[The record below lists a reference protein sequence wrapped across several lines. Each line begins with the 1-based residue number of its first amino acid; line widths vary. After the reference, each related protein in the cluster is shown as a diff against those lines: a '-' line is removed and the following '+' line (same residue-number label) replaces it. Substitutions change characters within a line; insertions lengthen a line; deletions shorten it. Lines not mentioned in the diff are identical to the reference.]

1 MRIFA
6 PAFKTNVSGVIA
18 QLVEQRTENPCVP
31 GSIPGGTTKEERRER
46 ASLFFC
52 VSLPYIPKCVMRRG
66 LFSVATLLGVLLL
79 TGCLSKTAKVYSPD
93 KKICVIVDDSAMTV
107 KYNKKTVQTIKIDMN
122 PLTGSSSIVEPVENK
137 YSMVSGKRKE
147 CSNVFR
153 VMSCESDHKFM
164 TIWVA
169 NDGVAFRFGDGDER
183 VSYVIPDGTKRWLQR
198 QKTDYEGFYP
208 ESTSA
213 VNGKYNYP
221 ALVEYGD
228 GLFGLITESG
238 VLHGNSCSYLTCN
251 GQEYTVTYTDTD
263 EGLAHPWRILMLG
276 PLADIVESTLV
287 TDMADVCRITD
298 TSWIKP
304 GVSSWIYWAYNHSSK
319 DFRKVKEYI
328 DLAHDMGWPYSLI
341 DWEWD
346 EMANGGNIE
355 DALAYARER
364 GVKINLWY
372 NSGTSWIGPGAPGPQ
387 DRLRTRE
394 AREQEMTRLEQMG
407 ATGIK
412 VDFFLP
418 DGQEMVN
425 YYLDILEDAAK
436 HHLLVDFHGCTIPR
450 GWSRTWP
457 NLMSMESVYG
467 AEWYNNNRRMTNAAA
482 AHNATLPFTRN
493 VIGPMDYTPCTF
505 TDSQNPHITTD
516 CHELALPILFESGLQ
531 HMADRPEAYLS
542 LPEPVRN
549 LLSGLPSA
557 WDDTRLLAGY
567 PGESAVIARRSG
579 DTWYIAGI
587 NGTESEITLEPD
599 FSRIGKNVVLS
610 TLITDNGD
618 KPGMGFNIQNN
629 VKAGKLT
636 LPARGG
642 FVAIF

>member
-1 MRIFA
+1 MKRFFFLFVSAILFA
-6 PAFKTNVSGVIA
+6 GVSVNCAESGFHEICSPNGKITVKVTDGYFVVLYDNMEVQTVKIGNGTFKD
-18 QLVEQRTENPCVP
+18 CYF
-31 GSIPGGTTKEERRER
+31 TKEPIER
-46 ASLFFC
+46 
-52 VSLPYIPKCVMRRG
+52 
-66 LFSVATLLGVLLL
+66 T
-79 TGCLSKTAKVYSPD
+79 
-93 KKICVIVDDSAMTV
+93 
-107 KYNKKTVQTIKIDMN
+107 
-122 PLTGSSSIVEPVENK
+122 
-137 YSMVSGKRKE
+137 YSMLSGKRSE
-147 CSNVFR
+147 CSYRYHDMVYVGENG
-153 VMSCESDHKFM
+153 
-164 TIWVA
+164 TIKPIGITFSVTD
-169 NDGVAFRFGDGDER
+169 DGVAFKFNESDESI
-183 VSYVIPDGTKRWLQR
+183 SYVIPEGTKRWMQSL
-198 QKTDYEGFYP
+198 KTDYEGFYP
-208 ESTSA
+208 MSTSA
-213 VNGKYNYP
+213 KNGKYGYP
-221 ALVEYGD
+221 ALIEYGN
-228 GLFGLITESG
+228 GVFGLITETG
-238 VLHGNSCSYLTCN
+238 IKHGNSCSYLVCD
-251 GQEYTVTYTDTD
+251 GDEYKVTYTDEDT
-263 EGLAHPWRILMLG
+263 GNFHPWRIIMVG
-276 PLADIVESTLV
+276 SLADIVESTMV
-287 TDMADVCRITD
+287 TDYAEKCKIED

-319 DFRKVKEYI
+319 DFKKVKEYI
-328 DLAHDMGWPYSLI
+328 DLAHDMGWPYTLI

-346 EMANGGNIE
+346 EMSNGGKIE
-355 DALAYARER
+355 DALAYARKR
-364 GVKINLWY
+364 GVKVNLWY
-372 NSGTSWIGPGAPGPQ
+372 NSGTSWIGQGAPGPQ
-387 DRLRTRE
+387 DRLRTKE
-394 AREQEMTRLEQMG
+394 AREKEMIRLEQMG

-418 DGQEMVN
+418 DGHEMVD
-425 YYLDILEDAAK
+425 YYLDILEDAAR

-457 NLMSMESVYG
+457 NLMSMEAVYG
-467 AEWYNNNRRMTNAAA
+467 AEWYNNNGRMTNAAA
-482 AHNATLPFTRN
+482 SHNATLPFTRN

-531 HMADRPEAYLS
+531 HMADRPEAYLG

-587 NGTESEITLEPD
+587 NGTEGEITLEPD
-599 FSRIGKNVVLS
+599 FSKIGKNVVMS

-642 FVAIF
+642 FTAIVTK

>member
-1 MRIFA
+1 MKRFFFLFVSAILFA
-6 PAFKTNVSGVIA
+6 GVSVSCAESGFHEICSPNGKITVKVTDGYFVVLYDNVEVQTVKIGNGTFKD
-18 QLVEQRTENPCVP
+18 CYF
-31 GSIPGGTTKEERRER
+31 TKEPIER
-46 ASLFFC
+46 
-52 VSLPYIPKCVMRRG
+52 
-66 LFSVATLLGVLLL
+66 T
-79 TGCLSKTAKVYSPD
+79 
-93 KKICVIVDDSAMTV
+93 
-107 KYNKKTVQTIKIDMN
+107 
-122 PLTGSSSIVEPVENK
+122 
-137 YSMVSGKRKE
+137 YSMLSGKRSE
-147 CSNVFR
+147 CSYRYHEMIYVGENG
-153 VMSCESDHKFM
+153 
-164 TIWVA
+164 TIKPIGITFSVTD
-169 NDGVAFRFGDGDER
+169 DGVAFNFNESDESI
-183 VSYVIPDGTKRWLQR
+183 SYVIPEGTKRWMQSL
-198 QKTDYEGFYP
+198 KTDYEGFYP
-208 ESTSA
+208 MSTSA
-213 VNGKYNYP
+213 KNGKYGYP
-221 ALVEYGD
+221 ALIEYGN
-228 GLFGLITESG
+228 GVFGLITETG
-238 VLHGNSCSYLTCN
+238 IKHGNSCSYLVCD
-251 GQEYTVTYTDTD
+251 GDEYKVTYTDEDT
-263 EGLAHPWRILMLG
+263 GNFHPWRIIMVG
-276 PLADIVESTLV
+276 SLADIVESTMV
-287 TDMADVCRITD
+287 TDFAEKCKIED

-319 DFRKVKEYI
+319 DFKKVKEYI
-328 DLAHDMGWPYSLI
+328 DLAHDMGWPYTLI

-346 EMANGGNIE
+346 EMSNGGKIE
-355 DALAYARER
+355 DALAYARKR
-364 GVKINLWY
+364 GVKVNLWY
-372 NSGTSWIGPGAPGPQ
+372 NSGTSWLGQGAPGPQ
-387 DRLRTRE
+387 DRLRTKE
-394 AREQEMTRLEQMG
+394 AREKEMTRLEQMG
-407 ATGIK
+407 VTGIK

-418 DGQEMVN
+418 DGHEMVD
-425 YYLDILEDAAK
+425 YYLDILEDAAR

-457 NLMSMESVYG
+457 NLMSMEAVYG
-467 AEWYNNNRRMTNAAA
+467 AEWYNNNGRMTNAAA

-531 HMADRPEAYLS
+531 HMADRPEAYLG

-587 NGTESEITLEPD
+587 NGTEGEITLEPD
-599 FSRIGKNVVLS
+599 FSKIGKNVVMS

-642 FVAIF
+642 FTAIVTK

>member
-1 MRIFA
+1 MKRFFFLFVSALMFA
-6 PAFKTNVSGVIA
+6 GVSVNCAESGFHEICSPNGKITVKVTDGYFVVLYDNVEVQTVKIGNGTFKD
-18 QLVEQRTENPCVP
+18 CYF
-31 GSIPGGTTKEERRER
+31 TKEPIER
-46 ASLFFC
+46 
-52 VSLPYIPKCVMRRG
+52 
-66 LFSVATLLGVLLL
+66 T
-79 TGCLSKTAKVYSPD
+79 
-93 KKICVIVDDSAMTV
+93 
-107 KYNKKTVQTIKIDMN
+107 
-122 PLTGSSSIVEPVENK
+122 
-137 YSMVSGKRKE
+137 YSMLSGKRSE
-147 CSNVFR
+147 CSYRYHEMIYVGENG
-153 VMSCESDHKFM
+153 
-164 TIWVA
+164 TIKPIGITFSVTD
-169 NDGVAFRFGDGDER
+169 DGVAFNFNESDESI
-183 VSYVIPDGTKRWLQR
+183 SYVIPEGTKRWMQSL
-198 QKTDYEGFYP
+198 KTDYEGFYP
-208 ESTSA
+208 MSTSA
-213 VNGKYNYP
+213 KNGKYGYP
-221 ALVEYGD
+221 ALIEYGN
-228 GLFGLITESG
+228 GVFGLITETG
-238 VLHGNSCSYLTCN
+238 IKHGNSCSYLVRD
-251 GQEYTVTYTDTD
+251 GDEYKVTYTDEDT
-263 EGLAHPWRILMLG
+263 GNFHPWRIIMVG
-276 PLADIVESTLV
+276 SLADIVESTMV
-287 TDMADVCRITD
+287 TDFAEKCKIED

-319 DFRKVKEYI
+319 DFKKVKEYI
-328 DLAHDMGWPYSLI
+328 DLAHDMGWPYTLI

-346 EMANGGNIE
+346 EMSNGGKIE
-355 DALAYARER
+355 DALAYARKR
-364 GVKINLWY
+364 GVKVNLWY
-372 NSGTSWIGPGAPGPQ
+372 NSGTSWIGQGAPGPQ
-387 DRLRTRE
+387 DRLRTKE
-394 AREQEMTRLEQMG
+394 AREKEMTRLEQMG

-418 DGQEMVN
+418 DGHEMVD
-425 YYLDILEDAAK
+425 YYLDILEDAAR

-457 NLMSMESVYG
+457 NLMSMEAVYG
-467 AEWYNNNRRMTNAAA
+467 AEWYNNNGRMTNAAA
-482 AHNATLPFTRN
+482 SHNATLPFTRN

-531 HMADRPEAYLS
+531 HMADRPEAYLG

-587 NGTESEITLEPD
+587 NGTEGEITLEPD
-599 FSRIGKNVVLS
+599 FSKIGKNVVMS

-642 FVAIF
+642 FTAIVTKI

>member
-1 MRIFA
+1 MRIRLFLVVA
-6 PAFKTNVSGVIA
+6 LLGSLLLESCYTRIA
-18 QLVEQRTENPCVP
+18 QI
-31 GSIPGGTTKEERRER
+31 S
-46 ASLFFC
+46 
-52 VSLPYIPKCVMRRG
+52 
-66 LFSVATLLGVLLL
+66 
-79 TGCLSKTAKVYSPD
+79 SPD
-93 KKICVIVDDSAMTV
+93 KNIRVSVSDSIMTV
-107 KYNKKTVQTIKIDMN
+107 KYSGKVVQTIRIGDN
-122 PLTGSSSIVEPVENK
+122 HWTQSSRIVETVDER
-137 YSMVSGKRKE
+137 YTMLSGKRRE
-147 CSNVFR
+147 CSYKYR
-153 VMSCESDHKFM
+153 AMSCSDANGKNLL
-164 TIWVA
+164 VRVS
-169 NDGVAFRFGDGDER
+169 NDGVAFRFNGADEQ
-183 VSYVIPDGTKRWLQR
+183 VSFVIPDGTKRWLQR

-208 ESTSA
+208 QSTQA
-213 VNGKYNYP
+213 ADGKYSYP
-221 ALVEYGD
+221 ALVEYAD
-228 GLFGLITESG
+228 GMFGLITESG
-238 VLHGNSCSYLTCN
+238 INHGNSCSYLTSS
-251 GQEYTVTYTDTD
+251 GDRYTVTYTDNDETD
-263 EGLAHPWRILMLG
+263 VHAWRILMLG
-276 PLADIVESTLV
+276 SLADIVESTLV
-287 TDMADVCRITD
+287 TDVAGGGTVTD
-298 TSWIKP
+298 KSWIKP

-319 DFRKVKEYI
+319 DFQKVKEYI
-328 DLAHDMGWPYSLI
+328 DLAHDMGWPYTLI

-355 DALAYARER
+355 DAMAYAREK
-364 GVKINLWY
+364 GVKVNLWY

-394 AREQEMTRLEQMG
+394 AREREMTRLEQMG

-418 DGQEMVN
+418 DGHEMVD
-425 YYLDILEDAAK
+425 YYLDILEDAAR

-457 NLMSMESVYG
+457 NLMSMEAVYG

-531 HMADRPEAYLS
+531 HMADRPEAYLN
-542 LPEPVRN
+542 LPEPVKK

-567 PGESAVIARRSG
+567 PGQSAVIARRSG

-587 NGTESEITLEPD
+587 NGTEGEIILEPD
-599 FSRIGKNVVLS
+599 FSRIGQDVTLS
-610 TLITDNGD
+610 MLITDKGD
-618 KPGMGFNIQNN
+618 KPGMGFDIRKNER
-629 VKAGKLT
+629 AGKLT

-642 FVAIF
+642 FVAIVTK

>member
-1 MRIFA
+1 MKR
-6 PAFKTNVSGVIA
+6 
-18 QLVEQRTENPCVP
+18 
-31 GSIPGGTTKEERRER
+31 
-46 ASLFFC
+46 SLFVC
-52 VSLPYIPKCVMRRG
+52 AVVSMLALCI
-66 LFSVATLLGVLLL
+66 
-79 TGCLSKTAKVYSPD
+79 TGCDKTVRIYSPD
-93 KKICVIVDDSAMTV
+93 KNICVSVSDSLMTV
-107 KYNKKTVQTIKIDMN
+107 EYKKRTVQTVRIDMN
-122 PLTGSSSIVEPVENK
+122 PLTGANSIVEPVENK
-137 YSMVSGKRKE
+137 YSMLSGKRRE
-147 CSNVFR
+147 CSNIFK
-153 VMSCESDHKFM
+153 VMSCESGKKVM
-164 TIWVA
+164 TVWVA
-169 NDGVAFRFGDGDER
+169 NDGVAFRFNGADEH
-183 VSYVIPDGTKRWLQR
+183 VSYVIPDGTRRWLQR

-208 ESTSA
+208 ESTQA
-213 VNGKYNYP
+213 TNGKYSYP

-238 VLHGNSCSYLTCN
+238 VLHGNSCSYLTCH

-263 EGLAHPWRILMLG
+263 EGLSHPWRILMLG
-276 PLADIVESTLV
+276 SLADIVESTLV
-287 TDMADVCRITD
+287 TDVAEVCGITD

-319 DFRKVKEYI
+319 DFQKVKEYI
-328 DLAHDMGWPYSLI
+328 DLAHDMGWPYTLI

-346 EMANGGNIE
+346 EMANGGAIE
-355 DALAYARER
+355 DAMAYARER
-364 GVKINLWY
+364 GVKVNLWY

-394 AREQEMTRLEQMG
+394 AREKEMTRLEQMG

-418 DGQEMVN
+418 DGHEMVD
-425 YYLDILEDAAK
+425 YYLDILEDAAR

-457 NLMSMESVYG
+457 NLMSMEAVYG

-531 HMADRPEAYLS
+531 HMADRPEAYLG
-542 LPEPVRN
+542 LPEPVKE
-549 LLSGLPSA
+549 LLSSLPSA

-567 PGESAVIARRSG
+567 PGECAVIARLCG
-579 DTWYIAGI
+579 NTWYIAGI
-587 NGTESEITLEPD
+587 NGTNEELTIEPD
-599 FSRIGKNVVLS
+599 YSRIGESVVLKS
-610 TLITDNGD
+610 LITDRGSE
-618 KPGMGFNIQNN
+618 PGQGFNIGQN

-642 FVAIF
+642 FVATVTQ

>member
-1 MRIFA
+1 MFLVVALLGSLLLESCYTR
-6 PAFKTNVSGVIA
+6 IA
-18 QLVEQRTENPCVP
+18 QI
-31 GSIPGGTTKEERRER
+31 S
-46 ASLFFC
+46 
-52 VSLPYIPKCVMRRG
+52 
-66 LFSVATLLGVLLL
+66 
-79 TGCLSKTAKVYSPD
+79 SPD
-93 KKICVIVDDSAMTV
+93 KNIRVSVSDSIMTV
-107 KYNKKTVQTIKIDMN
+107 KYSGKVVQTIRIGDN
-122 PLTGSSSIVEPVENK
+122 HWTQSSRIVETVDER
-137 YSMVSGKRKE
+137 YTMLSGKRRE
-147 CSNVFR
+147 CSYKYR
-153 VMSCESDHKFM
+153 AMSCSDANGKNLL
-164 TIWVA
+164 VRVS
-169 NDGVAFRFGDGDER
+169 NDGVAFRFNGADEQ
-183 VSYVIPDGTKRWLQR
+183 VSFVIPDGTKRWLQR

-208 ESTSA
+208 QSTQA
-213 VNGKYNYP
+213 ADGKYSYP
-221 ALVEYGD
+221 ALVEYAD
-228 GLFGLITESG
+228 GMFGLITESG
-238 VLHGNSCSYLTCN
+238 INHGNSCSYLTSS
-251 GQEYTVTYTDTD
+251 GDRYTVTYTDNDETD
-263 EGLAHPWRILMLG
+263 VHAWRILMLG
-276 PLADIVESTLV
+276 SLADIVESTLV
-287 TDMADVCRITD
+287 TDVAGGGTVTD
-298 TSWIKP
+298 KSWIKP

-319 DFRKVKEYI
+319 DFQKVKEYI
-328 DLAHDMGWPYSLI
+328 DLAHDMGWPYTLI

-355 DALAYARER
+355 DAMAYAREK
-364 GVKINLWY
+364 GVKVNLWY

-394 AREQEMTRLEQMG
+394 AREREMTRLEQMG

-418 DGQEMVN
+418 DGHEMVD
-425 YYLDILEDAAK
+425 YYLDILEDAAR

-457 NLMSMESVYG
+457 NLMSMEAVYG

-531 HMADRPEAYLS
+531 HMADRPEAYLN
-542 LPEPVRN
+542 LPEPVKK

-567 PGESAVIARRSG
+567 PGQSAVIARRHG

-587 NGTESEITLEPD
+587 NGTEGEIILEPD
-599 FSRIGKNVVLS
+599 FSRIGQDVTLS
-610 TLITDNGD
+610 MLITDKGD
-618 KPGMGFNIQNN
+618 KPGMGFDIRKNER
-629 VKAGKLT
+629 AGKLT

-642 FVAIF
+642 FVAIVTK

>member
-1 MRIFA
+1 MRNRLLSF
-6 PAFKTNVSGVIA
+6 
-18 QLVEQRTENPCVP
+18 L
-31 GSIPGGTTKEERRER
+31 
-46 ASLFFC
+46 
-52 VSLPYIPKCVMRRG
+52 M
-66 LFSVATLLGVLLL
+66 LLGVLFL
-79 TGCLSKTAKVYSPD
+79 TGCNSRSIKQYSPD
-93 KKICVIVDDSAMTV
+93 KNICVIVKDSTMTV
-107 KYNKKTVQTIKIDMN
+107 KYKNRTIQTVKLDLGPRSGWERGRESVQGNYKMI
-122 PLTGSSSIVEPVENK
+122 
-137 YSMVSGKRKE
+137 SGKRSACIYKFRDLLYGGLDKR
-147 CSNVFR
+147 NLLVRVF
-153 VMSCESDHKFM
+153 
-164 TIWVA
+164 
-169 NDGVAFRFGDGDER
+169 NDGVAFQVHGGDES

-198 QKTDYEGFYP
+198 QKTDYEGFYQ

-213 VNGKYNYP
+213 TGGKYNYP
-221 ALVEYGD
+221 ALIEYGD

-238 VLHGNSCSYLTCN
+238 INHGNSCSYLTCD
-251 GQEYTVTYTDTD
+251 GDEYTVTYTDAD
-263 EGLAHPWRILMLG
+263 SNYFHPWRLIIIG
-276 PLADIVESTLV
+276 GLADIVESTLV
-287 TDMADVCRITD
+287 TDVAEPCRIGD

-319 DFRKVKEYI
+319 DFQKVKEYI
-328 DLAHDMGWPYSLI
+328 DLAHDMGWPYTLI

-355 DALAYARER
+355 DAMAYAREK
-364 GVKINLWY
+364 GVKVNLWY

-387 DRLRTRE
+387 DRLRTKE

-418 DGQEMVN
+418 DGHEMVD
-425 YYLDILEDAAK
+425 YYLDILEDAAR

-467 AEWYNNNRRMTNAAA
+467 AEWYNNNRRMTNAAP

-531 HMADRPEAYLS
+531 HMADRPEAYLG
-542 LPEPVRN
+542 LPQEVRD

-567 PGESAVIARRSG
+567 PGRFAVIARRSG

-587 NGTESEITLEPD
+587 NGTGEQLPVDPD
-599 FSRIGKNVVLS
+599 FSRIGVSTLE
-610 TLITDNGD
+610 TLITDNGSE
-618 KPGMGFNIQNN
+618 PGKGFNITHNAP
-629 VKAGKLT
+629 AGPLI

-642 FVAIF
+642 FVAVSPSNS

>member
-1 MRIFA
+1 MKKYEVLLIA
-6 PAFKTNVSGVIA
+6 VLVIA
-18 QLVEQRTENPCVP
+18 ALTWYIVP
-31 GSIPGGTTKEERRER
+31 KKP
-46 ASLFFC
+46 
-52 VSLPYIPKCVMRRG
+52 
-66 LFSVATLLGVLLL
+66 
-79 TGCLSKTAKVYSPD
+79 KVYSPD
-93 KKICVIVDDSAMTV
+93 KNICVTVDDSTLTV
-107 KYNKKTVQTIKIDMN
+107 RYKKQVVQTVRLGECN
-122 PLTGSSSIVEPVENK
+122 WSETSHIVETVEEN
-137 YSMVSGKRKE
+137 YRMLSGKRRE
-147 CSNVFR
+147 CSYVYR
-153 VMSCESDHKFM
+153 AMTRTESDGRNLL
-164 TIWVA
+164 VRVS
-169 NDGVAFRFGDGDER
+169 NDGVAFRYNGGEEN
-183 VSYVIPDGTKRWLQR
+183 VSFVIPDGTKRWLQR
-198 QKTDYEGFYP
+198 QKTDYEGFYQ

-213 VNGKYNYP
+213 VRGKFNYP
-221 ALVEYGD
+221 ALIEYGG

-238 VLHGNSCSYLTCN
+238 ISHGNSCSYLTCDGDN
-251 GQEYTVTYTDTD
+251 YTVTYTDSD
-263 EGLAHPWRILMLG
+263 EGLAHPWRVIIMG
-276 PLADIVESTLV
+276 DLADIVESTLV
-287 TDMADVCRITD
+287 TDVAGNSTVTD
-298 TSWIKP
+298 TSWIQP

-319 DFRKVKEYI
+319 DFQKVKEYV
-328 DLAHDMGWPYSLI
+328 DLAHDMGWPYTLI

-355 DALAYARER
+355 DALAYAREK
-364 GVKINLWY
+364 GVKANLWY

-387 DRLRTRE
+387 DRLRTKE

-407 ATGIK
+407 VTGIK

-418 DGQEMVN
+418 DGHEMVD
-425 YYLDILEDAAK
+425 YYLDILEDAAR

-467 AEWYNNNRRMTNAAA
+467 AEWYNNNRRMTNAAP
-482 AHNATLPFTRN
+482 AHNAILPFTRN

-542 LPEPVRN
+542 LPEPVRE

-567 PGESAVIARRSG
+567 PGQFAVIARRSG

-587 NGTESEITLEPD
+587 NGTADELEVEPD
-599 FSRIGKNVVLS
+599 YSRIGGSVVLK
-610 TLITDNGD
+610 TLITDKGGE
-618 KPGMGFNIQNN
+618 PGKGFNIGQD
-629 VKAGKLT
+629 VSAGKLT

-642 FVAIF
+642 FVATVTQ

>member
-1 MRIFA
+1 MRRILLLFVSAMLFA
-6 PAFKTNVSGVIA
+6 WISVSCTDSKSDGFQQISSPNGRISVKVTDGYFVV
-18 QLVEQRTENPCVP
+18 LYDDVEVQTVKIGN
-31 GSIPGGTTKEERRER
+31 GTFTASYPTKE
-46 ASLFFC
+46 
-52 VSLPYIPKCVMRRG
+52 PKEY
-66 LFSVATLLGVLLL
+66 T
-79 TGCLSKTAKVYSPD
+79 
-93 KKICVIVDDSAMTV
+93 
-107 KYNKKTVQTIKIDMN
+107 
-122 PLTGSSSIVEPVENK
+122 
-137 YSMVSGKRKE
+137 YSMISGKRSE
-147 CSNVFR
+147 CSYRSHEMLYVG
-153 VMSCESDHKFM
+153 
-164 TIWVA
+164 A
-169 NDGVAFRFGDGDER
+169 NGTEKPTGITFAVTDDGVAFTFNESEESI
-183 VSYVIPDGTKRWLQR
+183 SYVIPEGTRRWMQSL
-198 QKTDYEGFYP
+198 KTDYEGFYP
-208 ESTSA
+208 SGTSA
-213 VNGKYNYP
+213 KDGKYGYP
-221 ALVEYGD
+221 ALIEYGN
-228 GLFGLITESG
+228 GVFGLITESNIR
-238 VLHGNSCSYLTCN
+238 HGNSCSYLVCE
-251 GQEYTVTYTDTD
+251 GDEYTVTYTDQDT
-263 EGLAHPWRILMLG
+263 GNLHPWRLIMVG
-276 PLADIVESTLV
+276 SLADIVESTMV
-287 TDMADVCRITD
+287 TDFAEKCRIED

-319 DFRKVKEYI
+319 DFQKVKEYI
-328 DLAHDMGWPYSLI
+328 DLAHDMGWPYTLI

-364 GVKINLWY
+364 GVKVNLWY
-372 NSGTSWIGPGAPGPQ
+372 NSGTSWIGQGAPGPQ
-387 DRLRTRE
+387 DRLRTKE
-394 AREQEMTRLEQMG
+394 AREKEMTRLEHMG

-418 DGQEMVN
+418 DGHEMVD
-425 YYLDILEDAAK
+425 YYLDILEDAAR

-457 NLMSMESVYG
+457 NLMSMEAVYG

-531 HMADRPEAYLS
+531 HMADRPEAYLG
-542 LPEPVRN
+542 LPDEVRS

-587 NGTESEITLEPD
+587 NGTENEITLEPD
-599 FSRIGKNVVLS
+599 FSKIGKKVLLLM
-610 TLITDNGD
+610 LITDNGD

-629 VKAGKLT
+629 VKAGKIT

-642 FVAIF
+642 FVAII

>member
-1 MRIFA
+1 MIMR
-6 PAFKTNVSGVIA
+6 K
-18 QLVEQRTENPCVP
+18 
-31 GSIPGGTTKEERRER
+31 
-46 ASLFFC
+46 
-52 VSLPYIPKCVMRRG
+52 G
-66 LFSVATLLGVLLL
+66 LLSFVALLGVLLL
-79 TGCLSKTAKVYSPD
+79 MGCNTKTAKVYSPD
-93 KKICVIVDDSAMTV
+93 KKICVIVDDSTITV
-107 KYNKKTVQTIKIDMN
+107 KYNKKVVQTVRIDMN
-122 PLTGSSSIVEPVENK
+122 PLTGASRIVEPVENR
-137 YSMVSGKRKE
+137 YLMQSGKRKE
-147 CSNVFR
+147 CSNVFK
-153 VMSCESDHKFM
+153 VLSCNSGDKFM
-164 TIWVA
+164 TLWVA
-169 NDGVAFRFGDGDER
+169 NDGVAFRFGGGDER

-208 ESTSA
+208 ESASA
-213 VNGKYNYP
+213 ANGKYNYP

-238 VLHGNSCSYLTCN
+238 INHGNSCSYLTCN
-251 GQEYTVTYTDTD
+251 GDNYTVTYTDAD
-263 EGLAHPWRILMLG
+263 EADVHPWRLIIIG
-276 PLADIVESTLV
+276 NLADIVESTLV
-287 TDMADVCRITD
+287 TDMAEPCRITD

-319 DFRKVKEYI
+319 DFQKVKEYI
-328 DLAHDMGWPYSLI
+328 DLAHDMGWPYTLI

-355 DALAYARER
+355 DAMAYAREK
-364 GVKINLWY
+364 GVKVNLWY

-387 DRLRTRE
+387 DRLRTHE
-394 AREQEMTRLEQMG
+394 AREREMTRLEQMG

-418 DGQEMVN
+418 DGHEMVD
-425 YYLDILEDAAK
+425 YYLDILEDAAR

-482 AHNATLPFTRN
+482 SHNATLPFTRN

-531 HMADRPEAYLS
+531 HMADRPEAYLG
-542 LPEPVRN
+542 LADEIRN

-567 PGESAVIARRSG
+567 PGQFAVIARRSG

-587 NGTESEITLEPD
+587 NGTNEELTVDPIYSRLGNSIVLEA
-599 FSRIGKNVVLS
+599 
-610 TLITDNGD
+610 LITDKGD
-618 KPGMGFNIQNN
+618 EPGKGFNIEHN
-629 VKAGKLT
+629 VTAGPVT
-636 LPARGG
+636 IPARGG
-642 FVAIF
+642 FVATVTQ

>member
-1 MRIFA
+1 MESCYTRIA
-6 PAFKTNVSGVIA
+6 HIS
-18 QLVEQRTENPCVP
+18 
-31 GSIPGGTTKEERRER
+31 
-46 ASLFFC
+46 
-52 VSLPYIPKCVMRRG
+52 
-66 LFSVATLLGVLLL
+66 
-79 TGCLSKTAKVYSPD
+79 SPD
-93 KKICVIVDDSAMTV
+93 KNIRVSVSDSIMTV
-107 KYNKKTVQTIKIDMN
+107 RYGGKVVQTIRIGDN
-122 PLTGSSSIVEPVENK
+122 HWTESSRIVETVEER
-137 YSMVSGKRKE
+137 YTMLSGKRSK
-147 CSNVFR
+147 CSYIYKA
-153 VMSCESDHKFM
+153 MSCRDAQGKNLLVRVS
-164 TIWVA
+164 
-169 NDGVAFRFGDGDER
+169 NDGVAFRFNGADEH
-183 VSYVIPDGTKRWLQR
+183 VSFVIPDGTKRWLQR

-208 ESTSA
+208 ESTQA
-213 VNGKYNYP
+213 ADGKYSYP
-221 ALVEYGD
+221 ALVEYAD
-228 GLFGLITESG
+228 GMFGLITESG
-238 VLHGNSCSYLTCN
+238 INHGNSCSYLTCS
-251 GQEYTVTYTDTD
+251 GDGYTVTYTDNDETD
-263 EGLAHPWRILMLG
+263 VHAWRILMLG
-276 PLADIVESTLV
+276 SLADIVESTLV
-287 TDMADVCRITD
+287 TDVASGGTLTD
-298 TSWIKP
+298 KSWIQP

-328 DLAHDMGWPYSLI
+328 DLAHDMGWPYTLI

-346 EMANGGNIE
+346 EMANGGAIE
-355 DALAYARER
+355 DAMAYARER
-364 GVKINLWY
+364 GVKVNLWY

-394 AREQEMTRLEQMG
+394 AREREMTRLEQMG

-418 DGQEMVN
+418 DGHEMVD
-425 YYLDILEDAAK
+425 YYLDILEDAAR

-457 NLMSMESVYG
+457 NLMSMEAVYG

-531 HMADRPEAYLS
+531 HMADRPEAYLN
-542 LPEPVRN
+542 LPEPVKK

-567 PGESAVIARRSG
+567 PGKSAVIARRHG

-587 NGTESEITLEPD
+587 NGTNEELTIEPD
-599 FSRIGKNVVLS
+599 YSRIGKSVVLK
-610 TLITDNGD
+610 TLITDRGSEPGQGFDIGQNIKAD
-618 KPGMGFNIQNN
+618 KL
-629 VKAGKLT
+629 V

-642 FVAIF
+642 FVAIVRL

>member
-1 MRIFA
+1 MKRFFFLFVSALLFA
-6 PAFKTNVSGVIA
+6 GVSVNCAESGFHEI
-18 QLVEQRTENPCVP
+18 C
-31 GSIPGGTTKEERRER
+31 
-46 ASLFFC
+46 
-52 VSLPYIPKCVMRRG
+52 
-66 LFSVATLLGVLLL
+66 
-79 TGCLSKTAKVYSPD
+79 SPNG
-93 KKICVIVDDSAMTV
+93 KITV
-107 KYNKKTVQTIKIDMN
+107 KVTDGYFVVLYDNVEVQTVKIGNGTFKDCYFTKD
-122 PLTGSSSIVEPVENK
+122 PIENT
-137 YSMVSGKRKE
+137 YSMLSGKRSE
-147 CSNVFR
+147 CSYRYHEMVYVGDNG
-153 VMSCESDHKFM
+153 
-164 TIWVA
+164 TIKPTGVTFA
-169 NDGVAFRFGDGDER
+169 VTDDGVAFTFNESDESI
-183 VSYVIPDGTKRWLQR
+183 SYVIPEGTKRWMQSL
-198 QKTDYEGFYP
+198 KTDYEGFYP
-208 ESTSA
+208 MSTSA
-213 VNGKYNYP
+213 KNGKYGYP
-221 ALVEYGD
+221 ALIEYGN
-228 GLFGLITESG
+228 GVFGLITETG
-238 VLHGNSCSYLTCN
+238 IKHGNSCSYLVCD
-251 GQEYTVTYTDTD
+251 GDEYKVTYTDEDT
-263 EGLAHPWRILMLG
+263 GNFHPWRIIMVG
-276 PLADIVESTLV
+276 SLADIVESTMV
-287 TDMADVCRITD
+287 TDYAENCKIED

-319 DFRKVKEYI
+319 DFKKVKEYI
-328 DLAHDMGWPYSLI
+328 DLAHDMGWPYTLI

-346 EMANGGNIE
+346 EMSNGGKIE
-355 DALAYARER
+355 DALAYARKR
-364 GVKINLWY
+364 GVKVNLWY
-372 NSGTSWIGPGAPGPQ
+372 NSGTSWVGQGAPGPQ
-387 DRLRTRE
+387 DRLRTKE
-394 AREQEMTRLEQMG
+394 AREKEMTRLEQMG

-418 DGQEMVN
+418 DGHEMVD
-425 YYLDILEDAAK
+425 YYLDILEDAAR

-457 NLMSMESVYG
+457 NLMSLEAVYG
-467 AEWYNNNRRMTNAAA
+467 AEWYNNNGRMTNAAA
-482 AHNATLPFTRN
+482 SHNATLPFTRN

-531 HMADRPEAYLS
+531 HMADRPEAYLG

-587 NGTESEITLEPD
+587 NGTEGEITLEPD
-599 FSRIGKNVVLS
+599 FSKIGKNVVMS

-642 FVAIF
+642 FTAIVTK

>member
-1 MRIFA
+1 MR
-6 PAFKTNVSGVIA
+6 K
-18 QLVEQRTENPCVP
+18 R
-31 GSIPGGTTKEERRER
+31 
-46 ASLFFC
+46 FFLI
-52 VSLPYIPKCVMRRG
+52 V
-66 LFSVATLLGVLLL
+66 TLLGVLLL
-79 TGCLSKTAKVYSPD
+79 AGCSSRTAKVFSPD
-93 KKICVIVDDSAMTV
+93 KNMCVIVDDSTLTV
-107 KYNKKTVQTIKIDMN
+107 KYNRKVVQTIRLGDCEWRECSHIRE
-122 PLTGSSSIVEPVENK
+122 TVQEK
-137 YSMVSGKRKE
+137 YTMLSGKRKE
-147 CSNVFR
+147 CSYVYNA
-153 VMSCESDHKFM
+153 MSCIESDGRNLL
-164 TIWVA
+164 VRVS
-169 NDGVAFRFGDGDER
+169 NDGVAFRFEGGSES
-183 VSYVIPDGTKRWLQR
+183 VSYVIPDGIKRWLQR

-208 ESTSA
+208 ESASA
-213 VNGKYNYP
+213 AKGKYNYP

-228 GLFGLITESG
+228 GVFGLITESG
-238 VLHGNSCSYLTCN
+238 INHGNSCSYLTCDGDN
-251 GQEYTVTYTDTD
+251 YTVTYTDAD
-263 EGLAHPWRILMLG
+263 DSEVHPWRLIIIG
-276 PLADIVESTLV
+276 SLADIVESTLV
-287 TDMADVCRITD
+287 TDVVPGRRIED
-298 TSWIKP
+298 TSWIRP

-319 DFRKVKEYI
+319 DFIKVKEYI
-328 DLAHDMGWPYSLI
+328 DLAHDMGWPYTLI

-346 EMANGGNIE
+346 EMAGGGNID

-364 GVKINLWY
+364 GVKANLWY

-418 DGQEMVN
+418 DGRDMVD
-425 YYLDILEDAAK
+425 YYLDILEDAAR

-467 AEWYNNNRRMTNAAA
+467 AEWYNNNRRMTNAAP

-531 HMADRPEAYLS
+531 HMADRPEAYLG
-542 LPEPVRN
+542 LPLPVKD

-567 PGESAVIARRSG
+567 PGQFAVIARRSG

-587 NGTESEITLEPD
+587 NGTEQELTVDPD
-599 FSRIGKNVVLS
+599 FSRIGTSIVLE
-610 TLITDNGD
+610 TLITDRGSAPGNGST
-618 KPGMGFNIQNN
+618 PGNGFN
-629 VKAGKLT
+629 VEYSTPAAPLT

-642 FVAIF
+642 FVAVVR

>member
-1 MRIFA
+1 
-6 PAFKTNVSGVIA
+6 
-18 QLVEQRTENPCVP
+18 
-31 GSIPGGTTKEERRER
+31 
-46 ASLFFC
+46 
-52 VSLPYIPKCVMRRG
+52 
-66 LFSVATLLGVLLL
+66 
-79 TGCLSKTAKVYSPD
+79 
-93 KKICVIVDDSAMTV
+93 
-107 KYNKKTVQTIKIDMN
+107 
-122 PLTGSSSIVEPVENK
+122 
-137 YSMVSGKRKE
+137 
-147 CSNVFR
+147 
-153 VMSCESDHKFM
+153 MSCSESSGRNLL
-164 TIWVA
+164 IRVS
-169 NDGVAFRFGDGDER
+169 NDGVAFRFDSGEENI
-183 VSYVIPDGTKRWLQR
+183 SFVIPDGTKRWLQR

-213 VNGKYNYP
+213 TRGKYNYP
-221 ALVEYGD
+221 ALIEYGD
-228 GLFGLITESG
+228 GVFGLITESG
-238 VLHGNSCSYLTCN
+238 INHGNSCSYLTCDGEN
-251 GQEYTVTYTDTD
+251 YTVTYTDSD
-263 EGLAHPWRILMLG
+263 ENDAHPWRIIILG
-276 PLADIVESTLV
+276 ELADIVESTLV
-287 TDMADVCRITD
+287 TDVAPGCRITD

-319 DFRKVKEYI
+319 DFQKVKEYI
-328 DLAHDMGWPYSLI
+328 DLAQEMGWPYTLI

-355 DALAYARER
+355 DALAYAREK
-364 GVKINLWY
+364 GVKANLWY
-372 NSGTSWIGPGAPGPQ
+372 NSGTSWVGPGAPGPQ
-387 DRLRTRE
+387 DRLRTKE
-394 AREQEMTRLEQMG
+394 AREREMTRLEQMG

-418 DGQEMVN
+418 DGHEMVD
-425 YYLDILEDAAK
+425 YYLDILEDAAR

-531 HMADRPEAYLS
+531 HMADRPEAYLG
-542 LPEPVRN
+542 LPDAVRE

-579 DTWYIAGI
+579 DIWYIAGI
-587 NGTESEITLEPD
+587 NGTAEELTIAPD
-599 FSRIGKNVVLS
+599 YSRIGASTVLK
-610 TLITDNGD
+610 TLFTDKGSE
-618 KPGMGFNIQNN
+618 PGKGFNIEQNAS
-629 VKAGKLT
+629 AGQLT

-642 FVAIF
+642 FVAIVEE